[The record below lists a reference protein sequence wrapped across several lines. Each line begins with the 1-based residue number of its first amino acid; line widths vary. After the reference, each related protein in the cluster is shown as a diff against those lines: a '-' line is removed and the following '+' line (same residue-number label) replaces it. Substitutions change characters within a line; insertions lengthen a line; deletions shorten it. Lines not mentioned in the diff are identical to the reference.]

1 MLKYLKGHIVDE
13 VEGAIDYMEKAIERK
28 GTAEGAQFRKMSEM
42 ELEHANALVKM
53 FRNTPKPEDTKDA
66 DYADCQKEVL
76 NTYVDAMGKL
86 EAMKALYMKV

>member
-1 MLKYLKGHIVDE
+1 MLKYLKDHIVDE
-13 VEGAIDYMEKAIERK
+13 VEGAVDYMEKAIERK

-53 FRNTPKPEDTKDA
+53 FRNTPKPEDMKDA
-66 DYADCQKEVL
+66 DYAVCQKEVL

>member
-1 MLKYLKGHIVDE
+1 MLKYLKDHIVDE
-13 VEGAIDYMEKAIERK
+13 VEGAVDYMEKAIERK

-53 FRNTPKPEDTKDA
+53 FRNTPKPEDMKDA